1 MSTHNSEPLLA
12 IRHVNKQYPG
22 VKALDDV
29 TLEMNAGEVMALLG
43 ENGAGKSTLVKV
55 LSGAISR
62 DSGEVLLGGRALPM
76 DNTPLTARAFGIAII
91 YQELSLLP
99 QLDVAENIFL
109 THEPTSFGS
118 LIDYKKMHEL
128 ARAQLDKL
136 EASYI
141 DTHAK
146 VETLSLPERQL
157 VEIAKA
163 LAIDC
168 RVIIMD
174 EPTTSLT
181 WEETDHLFEMVRR
194 LKSQNVAVV
203 YISHRMDEVFQ
214 ISDTVAVMRDGRLID
229 KVMTK
234 DTDSVKVVEMMTGK
248 LLEHKDRRPED
259 CTVIYDDAHV
269 VMEVKDATDGKKI
282 KDASFKVYAHEVLG
296 FAGLVGAQRTEL
308 ARAIFGA
315 DRLVHG
321 EVTVSGRRIFNRTP
335 TDSIRN
341 HIGYL
346 SENRKEEGLN
356 LGMTLEENVVLID
369 MSKVSR
375 RGYLS
380 RSKITEIFE
389 NYRASTRIKGTGKQ
403 LVSSLSGGNQQKVA
417 ISKWLHSGCS
427 LLIFD
432 EPTRGI
438 DVAAKAEIYAIIRK
452 FAEEQVAAI
461 VISSDVRELADVCD
475 RVLVMSRGEIVHE
488 IMPEGI
494 SQENILHSIVNK
506 GGKKSNG

>member
-1 MSTHNSEPLLA
+1 MSTQNGKSLLE
-12 IRHVNKQYPG
+12 IRNVNKQYPG

-29 TLEMNAGEVMALLG
+29 SLDMNSGEVMAMLG
-43 ENGAGKSTLVKV
+43 ENGAGKSTLMKV

-62 DSGEVLLGGRALPM
+62 DSGDVLLDGRPLPM

-109 THEPTSFGS
+109 THEPTTFGTM
-118 LIDYKKMHEL
+118 IDYKKMHAM
-128 ARAQLDKL
+128 AREQLDRL
-136 EASYI
+136 EAFAI

-146 VETLSLPERQL
+146 VESLSLPERQL

-168 RVIIMD
+168 KVIIMD

-181 WEETDHLFEMVRR
+181 WEETDKLFEMVRR
-194 LKSQNVAVV
+194 LKNQNVAVV

-214 ISDTVAVMRDGRLID
+214 ISDTIAVMRDGRLID
-229 KVMTK
+229 KIPASS
-234 DTDSVKVVEMMTGK
+234 TDSVKVVELMTGK

-259 CTVIYDDAHV
+259 CKVVYDDSHV
-269 VMEVKDATDGKKI
+269 IMEVKDATDGKKI
-282 KDASFKVYAHEVLG
+282 RSASFKVYSHEVLG

-315 DRLVHG
+315 DRLARG
-321 EVTVSGRRIFNRTP
+321 ELTVSGRKIVNRSP
-335 TDSIRN
+335 GEAIKNR
-341 HIGYL
+341 IGYL

-356 LGMTLEENVVLID
+356 LGMSLEENVVLID
-369 MSKVSR
+369 MSKVSGS
-375 RGYLS
+375 GYLS
-380 RSKITEIFE
+380 RDRIRDVFDGYK
-389 NYRASTRIKGTGKQ
+389 ASTRIKGTAKQ
-403 LVSSLSGGNQQKVA
+403 MVSSLSGGNQQKVA
-417 ISKWLHSGCS
+417 IAKWLHSGCG

-438 DVAAKAEIYAIIRK
+438 DVAAKAEIYEIIRR
-452 FAEEQVAAI
+452 FAEEQMAAI

-488 IMPEGI
+488 IMPDGI

-506 GGKKSNG
+506 GGKKNG

>member
-1 MSTHNSEPLLA
+1 MSTTNGKPLLE
-12 IRHVNKQYPG
+12 ISHVNKQYPG

-29 TLEMNAGEVMALLG
+29 SLSMHSGEVMAMLG
-43 ENGAGKSTLVKV
+43 ENGAGKSTLMKV

-62 DSGEVLLGGRALPM
+62 DSGDILLDGRPLPM

-109 THEPTSFGS
+109 THEPTVLGKF
-118 LIDYKKMHEL
+118 IDYKKMHAL

-136 EASYI
+136 EAHDI

-163 LAIDC
+163 LAVDC
-168 RVIIMD
+168 KVIIMD

-194 LKSQNVAVV
+194 LKKQNVAVV
-203 YISHRMDEVFQ
+203 YIFHRMDEVFQ
-214 ISDTVAVMRDGRLID
+214 ISDTIAVMRDGRLID
-229 KVMTK
+229 KIPTES
-234 DTDSVKVVEMMTGK
+234 TDSVNVVELMTGK
-248 LLEHKDRRPED
+248 LLEHRDRRPED
-259 CTVIYDDAHV
+259 CKVIYDDAHV
-269 VMEVKDATDGKKI
+269 IMEVKDATDGKKI
-282 KDASFKVYAHEVLG
+282 KNASFKVYANEVLG

-315 DRLVHG
+315 DKMVRG
-321 EVTVSGRRIFNRTP
+321 EVSVSGRKIFNRSP
-335 TDSIRN
+335 KDSIKNR
-341 HIGYL
+341 IGYL

-356 LGMTLEENVVLID
+356 LGMSLEENVVLID
-369 MSKVSR
+369 MSKVSS

-380 RSKITEIFE
+380 RSKIREIFDT
-389 NYRASTRIKGTGKQ
+389 YRQSTRIKGTAKQ
-403 LVSSLSGGNQQKVA
+403 LVSSLSGGNQQKVV
-417 ISKWLHSGCS
+417 ISKWLHSGCG

-438 DVAAKAEIYAIIRK
+438 DVAAKAEIYDIIRR
-452 FAEEQVAAI
+452 FAEEQMAAI

-488 IMPEGI
+488 ILPDGI

-506 GGKKSNG
+506 GGKKNG

>member
-1 MSTHNSEPLLA
+1 MLEIS
-12 IRHVNKQYPG
+12 HVNKQYPG

-29 TLEMNAGEVMALLG
+29 SLSMHSGEVMAMLG
-43 ENGAGKSTLVKV
+43 ENGAGKSTLMKV

-62 DSGEVLLGGRALPM
+62 DSGDILLDGRPLPM

-109 THEPTSFGS
+109 THEPTVLGKF
-118 LIDYKKMHEL
+118 IDYKKMHAM
-128 ARAQLDKL
+128 ARTQLDKL
-136 EASYI
+136 EAHDI

-163 LAIDC
+163 LAVDC
-168 RVIIMD
+168 KVIIMD

-194 LKSQNVAVV
+194 LKKQNVAVV

-214 ISDTVAVMRDGRLID
+214 ISDTIAVMRDGRLID
-229 KVMTK
+229 KIPTES
-234 DTDSVKVVEMMTGK
+234 TDSVKVVELMTGK
-248 LLEHKDRRPED
+248 LLEHRDRRPED
-259 CTVIYDDAHV
+259 CKVIYDDAHV
-269 VMEVKDATDGKKI
+269 IMEVKDATDGKKI
-282 KDASFKVYAHEVLG
+282 KNASFKVYANEVLG

-315 DRLVHG
+315 DKLVRG
-321 EVTVSGRRIFNRTP
+321 EVSVSGRKIFNRSP
-335 TDSIRN
+335 KDSIKNR
-341 HIGYL
+341 IGYL

-369 MSKVSR
+369 MSKVSS

-380 RSKITEIFE
+380 RSKIREIFDT
-389 NYRASTRIKGTGKQ
+389 YKQSTRIKGTAKQ
-403 LVSSLSGGNQQKVA
+403 LVSSLSGGNQQKVV
-417 ISKWLHSGCS
+417 ISKWLHSGCG

-438 DVAAKAEIYAIIRK
+438 DVAAKAEIYQIIRR
-452 FAEEQVAAI
+452 FAEEQMAAI

-488 IMPEGI
+488 ILPDGI

-506 GGKKSNG
+506 GGKKNG

>member
-1 MSTHNSEPLLA
+1 MSTHNGKPLLE
-12 IRHVNKQYPG
+12 ISHVNKQYPG

-29 TLEMNAGEVMALLG
+29 SLSMHSGEVMAMLG
-43 ENGAGKSTLVKV
+43 ENGAGKSTLMKV

-62 DSGEVLLGGRALPM
+62 DSGDILLDGRPLPM

-109 THEPTSFGS
+109 THEPTVLGKF
-118 LIDYKKMHEL
+118 IDYKKMHAM
-128 ARAQLDKL
+128 ARTQLDKL
-136 EASYI
+136 EAHDI

-163 LAIDC
+163 LAVDC
-168 RVIIMD
+168 KVIIMD

-194 LKSQNVAVV
+194 LKKQNVAVV

-214 ISDTVAVMRDGRLID
+214 ISDTIAVMRDGRLID
-229 KVMTK
+229 KIPTES
-234 DTDSVKVVEMMTGK
+234 TDSVKVVELMTGK
-248 LLEHKDRRPED
+248 LLEHRDRRPED
-259 CTVIYDDAHV
+259 CKVIYDDAHV
-269 VMEVKDATDGKKI
+269 IMEVKDATDGKKI
-282 KDASFKVYAHEVLG
+282 KNASFKVYANEVLG

-315 DRLVHG
+315 DKLVRG
-321 EVTVSGRRIFNRTP
+321 EVSVSGRKIFNRSP
-335 TDSIRN
+335 KDSIKNR
-341 HIGYL
+341 IGYL

-369 MSKVSR
+369 MSKVSS

-380 RSKITEIFE
+380 RSKIREIFDT
-389 NYRASTRIKGTGKQ
+389 YKQSTRIKGTAKQ
-403 LVSSLSGGNQQKVA
+403 LVSSLSGGNQQKVV
-417 ISKWLHSGCS
+417 ISKWLHSGCG

-438 DVAAKAEIYAIIRK
+438 DVAAKAEIYQIIRR
-452 FAEEQVAAI
+452 FAEEQMAAI

-488 IMPEGI
+488 ILPDGI

-506 GGKKSNG
+506 GGKKNG

>member
-1 MSTHNSEPLLA
+1 MSNEA
-12 IRHVNKQYPG
+12 NEIICRIRNVKKFFPG
-22 VKALDDV
+22 VVALKNVNFDV
-29 TLEMNAGEVMALLG
+29 HKGEVHAVVG
-43 ENGAGKSTLVKV
+43 ENGAGKSTLMKV

-62 DSGEVLLGGRALPM
+62 DGGDVLLDGRPLPK

-109 THEPTSFGS
+109 THEPTTFGT
-118 LIDYKKMHEL
+118 LIDYKKMHGM
-128 ARAQLDKL
+128 AREQLDRL
-136 EASYI
+136 EAFGI
-141 DTHAK
+141 DTRTK

-163 LAIDC
+163 LAVDC
-168 RVIIMD
+168 KVIIMD

-181 WEETDHLFEMVRR
+181 WEETDRLFEMVRR

-229 KVMTK
+229 KMPASA
-234 DTDSVKVVEMMTGK
+234 TDSVKVVELMTGK
-248 LLEHKDRRPED
+248 LLEHRDRRPED
-259 CTVIYDDAHV
+259 CKVVYDDSHV
-269 VMEVKDATDGKKI
+269 VMEVRDATDGKKI
-282 KDASFKVYAHEVLG
+282 RNASFKVYAHEVLG

-315 DRLVHG
+315 DKLAGG
-321 EVTVSGRRIFNRTP
+321 EVSVSGRRIVNKSPGEAIKNR
-335 TDSIRN
+335 
-341 HIGYL
+341 IGYL

-356 LGMTLEENVVLID
+356 LGMSLEENVVLID
-369 MSKVSR
+369 MSKVSS

-380 RSKITEIFE
+380 RARIKEIFDG
-389 NYRASTRIKGTGKQ
+389 YRASTRIKGTAKQ
-403 LVSSLSGGNQQKVA
+403 MVSSLSGGNQQKVA
-417 ISKWLHSGCS
+417 IAKWLHSGCG

-438 DVAAKAEIYAIIRK
+438 DVAAKAEIYEIIRR
-452 FAEEQVAAI
+452 FAEEQIAAI

-488 IMPEGI
+488 IMPAGI

-506 GGKKSNG
+506 GGKKNG

>member
-1 MSTHNSEPLLA
+1 MSTTNGKPLLE
-12 IRHVNKQYPG
+12 ISHVNKQYPG

-29 TLEMNAGEVMALLG
+29 SLSMHSGEVMAMLG
-43 ENGAGKSTLVKV
+43 ENGAGKSTLMKV

-62 DSGEVLLGGRALPM
+62 DSGDILLDGRPLPM

-109 THEPTSFGS
+109 THEPTVLGKF
-118 LIDYKKMHEL
+118 IDYKKMHAL

-136 EASYI
+136 EAHDI

-163 LAIDC
+163 LAVDC
-168 RVIIMD
+168 KVIIMD

-194 LKSQNVAVV
+194 LKKQNVAVV

-214 ISDTVAVMRDGRLID
+214 ISDTIAVMRDGRLID
-229 KVMTK
+229 KIPTES
-234 DTDSVKVVEMMTGK
+234 TDSVNVVELMTGK
-248 LLEHKDRRPED
+248 LLEHRDRRPED
-259 CTVIYDDAHV
+259 CKVIYDDAHV
-269 VMEVKDATDGKKI
+269 IMEVKDATDGKKI
-282 KDASFKVYAHEVLG
+282 KNASFKVYANEVLG

-315 DRLVHG
+315 DKLVKG
-321 EVTVSGRRIFNRTP
+321 EVSVSGRKIFNRSP
-335 TDSIRN
+335 KDSIKNR
-341 HIGYL
+341 IGYL

-356 LGMTLEENVVLID
+356 LGMSLEENVVLID
-369 MSKVSR
+369 MSKVSS

-380 RSKITEIFE
+380 RSKIREIFDT
-389 NYRASTRIKGTGKQ
+389 YRQSTRIKGTAKQ
-403 LVSSLSGGNQQKVA
+403 LVSSLSGGNQQKVV
-417 ISKWLHSGCS
+417 ISKWLHSGCG

-438 DVAAKAEIYAIIRK
+438 DVAAKAEIYEIIRR
-452 FAEEQVAAI
+452 FAEEQMAAI

-488 IMPEGI
+488 ILPDGI

-506 GGKKSNG
+506 GGKKNG

>member
-1 MSTHNSEPLLA
+1 MSTTANGHLLE

-29 TLEMNAGEVMALLG
+29 SLDVDSGEVMAMLG
-43 ENGAGKSTLVKV
+43 ENGAGKSTLMKV

-62 DSGEVLLGGRALPM
+62 DSGDIALDGRALPM

-109 THEPTSFGS
+109 THEPTTFGS
-118 LIDYKKMHEL
+118 MIDYRKMHAM
-128 ARAQLDKL
+128 AREQLDRL
-136 EASYI
+136 EAHDI
-141 DTHAK
+141 DTRAK
-146 VETLSLPERQL
+146 VESLSLPDRQL

-168 RVIIMD
+168 KVIIMD

-194 LKSQNVAVV
+194 LKRQNVAVL
-203 YISHRMDEVFQ
+203 YISHRMDEVFT
-214 ISDTVAVMRDGRLID
+214 ISDTIAVMRDGRLID
-229 KVMTK
+229 KIPTSS
-234 DTDSVKVVEMMTGK
+234 TDSVKVVELMTGK

-259 CTVIYDDAHV
+259 CKVVYADDHVIL
-269 VMEVKDATDGKKI
+269 EVKDATDGKKI
-282 KDASFKVYAHEVLG
+282 RNASFKVYEHEVLG

-315 DRLVHG
+315 NKLVRG
-321 EVTVSGRRIFNRTP
+321 DVSLSGKKIINRSP
-335 TDSIRN
+335 GDSIRN
-341 HIGYL
+341 KIGYL

-356 LGMTLEENVVLID
+356 LGMSLEENVVIID
-369 MSKVSR
+369 MGKVSGG
-375 RGYLS
+375 GYLS
-380 RSKITEIFE
+380 RQKIREVFDG
-389 NYRASTRIKGTGKQ
+389 YKGSTRIKGTAKQ

-417 ISKWLHSGCS
+417 IAKWLHSGCG

-438 DVAAKAEIYAIIRK
+438 DVAAKAEIYEIVRR
-452 FAEEQVAAI
+452 FAEEQMAAI

-488 IMPEGI
+488 IPPREI
-494 SQENILHSIVNK
+494 SQENILHGIVNK
-506 GGKKSNG
+506 GGKKNG

>member
-1 MSTHNSEPLLA
+1 MASGNGTALLE
-12 IRHVNKQYPG
+12 ISHVNKLYPG

-29 TLEMNAGEVMALLG
+29 SLDMSAGEVMALLG
-43 ENGAGKSTLVKV
+43 ENGAGKSTLMKV

-62 DSGEVLLGGRALPM
+62 DSGDVFLDGRALPL

-109 THEPTSFGS
+109 THEPTTFGVM
-118 LIDYKKMHEL
+118 IDYKKMHVM
-128 ARAQLDKL
+128 AREQLERL
-136 EASYI
+136 EAGYI

-168 RVIIMD
+168 KVIIMD

-181 WEETDHLFEMVRR
+181 WEETDRLFDMVRH
-194 LKSQNVAVV
+194 LKNQNIAVV

-214 ISDTVAVMRDGRLID
+214 ISDTIAVMRDGRLID
-229 KVMTK
+229 KIPTSG
-234 DTDSVKVVEMMTGK
+234 TDATQVVELMTGK
-248 LLEHKDRRPED
+248 LLKHQDRRPED
-259 CTVIYDDAHV
+259 CTVVYDDEHV
-269 VMEVKDATDGKKI
+269 ILEVKDASDGKKI
-282 KDASFKVYAHEVLG
+282 KGASFKVYEHEVLG

-315 DRLVHG
+315 DKLLRG
-321 EVTVSGRRIFNRTP
+321 ELSMSGRRIFNRSP
-335 TDSIRN
+335 RDSIRN

-356 LGMTLEENVVLID
+356 LGMTLEENIVLID
-369 MSKVSR
+369 MGKVSR

-380 RSKITEIFE
+380 RSKIHEIFDD
-389 NYRASTRIKGTGKQ
+389 YKKSTRIKGNATQ

-438 DVAAKAEIYAIIRK
+438 DVAAKAEIYDIVRR
-452 FAEEQVAAI
+452 FAEEQMAAI

-488 IMPEGI
+488 IMPDGI
-494 SQENILHSIVNK
+494 SQENILHCIVNK
-506 GGKKSNG
+506 GGKKHG